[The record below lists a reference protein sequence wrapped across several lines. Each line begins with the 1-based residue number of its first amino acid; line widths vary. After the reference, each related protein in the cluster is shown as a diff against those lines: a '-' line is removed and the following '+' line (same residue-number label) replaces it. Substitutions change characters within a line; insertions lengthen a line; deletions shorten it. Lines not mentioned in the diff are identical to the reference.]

1 MEEERNFDK
10 EKEVDL
16 ILISRGNDIGKE
28 IKGTETKIKNIKKR
42 KNINKTGKINI
53 FQILF
58 LG

>member
-16 ILISRGNDIGKE
+16 LLISRGNDIGKE